1 MTFTT
6 HSWHA
11 LAMPTRMVKSLLAT
25 SLLVAGLA
33 AAGHALAQDL
43 PGKGIK
49 VQPLQSSIAEETF
62 QTLLVNKAMQ
72 KLGYEVL
79 PIREVEYA
87 TAHVAIG
94 NGDATYMADHWDPLQ
109 ADFYKN
115 AGGADKLYREGE
127 YSTSAVQGYLIDK
140 KTADAHKI
148 TNIEQLK
155 DPKIAK
161 LFDTD
166 GDGKADLTGCTPG
179 WGCEGAIEHQLTAY
193 QLRDTVTHVQG
204 TYAALIADTI
214 ARYQSG
220 KPVLYY
226 VWTPYWVN
234 GVLKPGTDVV
244 WLQVPNVPNAKGDED
259 TRLPNGKNYGF
270 KVNNQYILA
279 NKKWTDANPAAA
291 KLFAT
296 MQVPIEDITAQNLL
310 MRNGENKTADIQR
323 HVDSW
328 IKNHQAKFDGWVKD
342 ALAAK

>member
-1 MTFTT
+1 MAN
-6 HSWHA
+6 HW
-11 LAMPTRMVKSLLAT
+11 
-25 SLLVAGLA
+25 
-33 AAGHALAQDL
+33 
-43 PGKGIK
+43 I
-49 VQPLQSSIAEETF
+49 PLHQEF
-62 QTLLVNKAMQ
+62 
-72 KLGYEVL
+72 YE
-79 PIREVEYA
+79 R
-87 TAHVAIG
+87 
-94 NGDATYMADHWDPLQ
+94 N
-109 ADFYKN
+109 
-115 AGGADKLYREGE
+115 GGAKVFYREGMF
-127 YSTSAVQGYLIDK
+127 STNAAQGYLIDK
-140 KTADAHKI
+140 ATAEKYKI
-148 TNIEQLK
+148 TDIMQLK

-166 GDGKADLTGCTPG
+166 GDGKADLTGCNPG
-179 WGCEGAIEHQLTAY
+179 WGCELAINKHLKGLGLEAS
-193 QLRDTVTHVQG
+193 VTHRQG
-204 TYAALIADTI
+204 NYAALIADTI